1 MAKSGKADQT
11 IYFKAKNWRVNGK
24 SGTYAQV
31 LKNEPL
37 KNLDVAQEAVD
48 AKRMSMSA
56 SELLNG
62 VRALVDVMTANT
74 ATDLRPRTI
83 DGFFKT
89 DIVSGGDMET
99 VKSPWDKTKNWC
111 KVSVQLLK
119 DSTKLVDGTF
129 RNVETADI
137 PRLNFVTALGS
148 DEQNVIRIGT
158 TIVAYGDKMQFN
170 AELGDTAYLKYGEEI
185 IPLVCTSSDVAQAQF
200 EFPAAATA
208 IAAGDLVEFHMV
220 SRGGQADGVATPL
233 KKDVT
238 IAAYSGTPIIAYFA
252 QEGKNRNEFG
262 VDANA
267 VVTVK
272 GAGFTNPN
280 VLNVKLGKL
289 AEGGNTFTYS
299 FTPTNIRVVDANTL
313 TCKLSAAEE
322 PDQTDETLATDSAAG
337 NIVLRLYTQTAK
349 SNDLVAR
356 YVAA

>member
-99 VKSPWDKTKNWC
+99 VKSPWDKSKNWC

-119 DSTKLVDGTF
+119 DSTKLIDGSF
-129 RNVETADI
+129 KNVETADI

-148 DEQNVIRIGT
+148 DDQNVLRIGT
-158 TIVAYGDKMQFN
+158 AIVAYGDKMQFS
-170 AELGDTAYLKYGEEI
+170 ADLGDNAYLQYGEEI
-185 IPLVCTSSDVAQAQF
+185 IPLICTSSDVAQAQF
-200 EFPAAATA
+200 EFPSAAVA
-208 IAAGDLVEFHMV
+208 IPAGDHVEFHMN
-220 SRGGQADGVATPL
+220 SRGGEADGVVTHT

-238 IAAYSGTPIIAYFA
+238 VAAYSGNPIIAYFEQA
-252 QEGKNRNEFG
+252 GKARGEFG
-262 VDANA
+262 VDADA
-267 VVTVK
+267 IVTIK
-272 GAGFTNPN
+272 GAGFTRPN
-280 VLNVKLGKL
+280 IISAKFGKL
-289 AEGGNTFTYS
+289 EAGGNS
-299 FTPTNIRVVDANTL
+299 FAYAFNPTAITVVDANTV
-313 TCKLSAAEE
+313 TCKVSAAED
-322 PDQTDETLATDSAAG
+322 PDQTDETLAADSAAG
-337 NIVLRLYTQTAK
+337 LIVLRAFTQMTR

-356 YVAA
+356 YVA

>member
-11 IYFKAKNWRVNGK
+11 IYFKAKSWRVNGK

-99 VKSPWDKTKNWC
+99 VKSPWDKSKNWC

-119 DSTKLVDGTF
+119 DSTKLIDGSF
-129 RNVETADI
+129 KNVETADI

-148 DEQNVIRIGT
+148 DDQNVLRIGT
-158 TIVAYGDKMQFN
+158 AIVAYGDKMQFS
-170 AELGDTAYLKYGEEI
+170 ADLGDNAYLQYGEEI
-185 IPLVCTSSDVAQAQF
+185 IPLICTSSDVAQAQF
-200 EFPAAATA
+200 EFPSAAVA
-208 IAAGDLVEFHMV
+208 IPAGDH
-220 SRGGQADGVATPL
+220 VAIKPI
-233 KKDVT
+233 KIPSGK
-238 IAAYSGTPIIAYFA
+238 IALEI
-252 QEGKNRNEFG
+252 E
-262 VDANA
+262 V
-267 VVTVK
+267 
-272 GAGFTNPN
+272 
-280 VLNVKLGKL
+280 
-289 AEGGNTFTYS
+289 
-299 FTPTNIRVVDANTL
+299 
-313 TCKLSAAEE
+313 
-322 PDQTDETLATDSAAG
+322 
-337 NIVLRLYTQTAK
+337 
-349 SNDLVAR
+349 
-356 YVAA
+356 